1 MSGCDRLRPLIGG
14 AVLGALEPEE
24 ERELRAHLEHCPE
37 CAAEHEALADL
48 PRLLDHAAGLD
59 RAPEP
64 SPGAEE
70 ALLDRWAREHGRER
84 SAKRRRRRPR
94 LPAVLRRPR
103 TLVAGAL
110 AAAAV
115 AVAVVVLGGGEEPAP
130 EPGGYDVAL
139 RGSAGSGRAA
149 LSTEREGTVVRLS
162 VKGLPGDTRAVY
174 ELRCES
180 DDGWSASGGTFRVDA
195 SGSAY
200 AHLTTA
206 ARVGQYDTLRVI
218 RRGEPG
224 TVLTA
229 RLTPRKG

>member
-14 AVLGALEPEE
+14 AVLGALEPDE

-84 SAKRRRRRPR
+84 KTPARRRRPR

-110 AAAAV
+110 VVAAV
-115 AVAVVVLGGGEEPAP
+115 AVAVIVLGGGEETA
-130 EPGGYDVAL
+130 PGGYDVVL
-139 RGSAGSGRAA
+139 RGSAGSGHAA
-149 LSTEREGTVVRLS
+149 LSTERAGTVVRLS

-206 ARVGQYDTLRVI
+206 ARVGEYDTLRVV
-218 RRGEPG
+218 RHGEPG

>member
-14 AVLGALEPEE
+14 SVLGALEPDE
-24 ERELRAHLEHCPE
+24 ERELRAHLERCPE
-37 CAAEHEALADL
+37 CAAEHETLAGL

-70 ALLDRWAREHGRER
+70 ALLDRWAREHDTQRTTP
-84 SAKRRRRRPR
+84 ARRRPR
-94 LPAVLRRPR
+94 VPAFLRRPR

-115 AVAVVVLGGGEEPAP
+115 AVAVVVLGGGGEEPAP
-130 EPGGYDVAL
+130 RGYEVAL
-139 RGSAGSGRAA
+139 RGSAGSGIAS
-149 LSTEREGTVVRLS
+149 LSTESEGTVVRLW
-162 VKGLPGDTRAVY
+162 VKGLPGDRRAVY

-180 DDGWSASGGTFRVDA
+180 DEGWSASGGTFRVDA
-195 SGSAY
+195 DGSAY

-206 ARVGQYDTLRVI
+206 ARVGEYDTLRVV

-224 TVLTA
+224 SVLTA
-229 RLTPRKG
+229 RLTPRTG

>member
-14 AVLGALEPEE
+14 AVLGALEPDE
-24 ERELRAHLEHCPE
+24 EREPRAHLEHCPE
-37 CAAEHEALADL
+37 CAAEHETLAGL

-84 SAKRRRRRPR
+84 SAPARRRRRPVA

-110 AAAAV
+110 VAAAV

-130 EPGGYDVAL
+130 GGYNVVL

-149 LSTEREGTVVRLS
+149 LSTEQSGTVVRLS

-180 DDGWSASGGTFRVDA
+180 DNGWSASGGTFRVDA

-206 ARVGQYDTLRVI
+206 ARVGEYDTLRVV
-218 RRGEPG
+218 RHGEPG